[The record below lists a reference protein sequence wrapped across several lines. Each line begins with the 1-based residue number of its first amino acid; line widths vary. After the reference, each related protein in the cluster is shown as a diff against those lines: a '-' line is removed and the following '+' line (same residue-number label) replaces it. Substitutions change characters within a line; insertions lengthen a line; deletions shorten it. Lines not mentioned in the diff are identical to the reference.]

1 MSGSMLTTS
10 VVITSAAVNMIQ
22 SPRSERRLSSEG
34 PSPVLLGRWQEFF
47 QNRLDRNA
55 NRVQPSHKPAR
66 TDRARWVAHNARDAG
81 RLDPVLLKRD
91 LAREGQELDR
101 RSFDAARLAFGPDEG
116 CIDQTA

>member
-34 PSPVLLGRWQEFF
+34 PSPVLLGGRQEFF

-55 NRVQPSHKPAR
+55 DRVQPSHEAAR
-66 TDRARWVAHNARDAG
+66 PDRAGWVTHDARDAG
-81 RLDPVLLKRD
+81 RLDPILKRD
-91 LAREGQELDR
+91 LAREGQEFDR
-101 RSFDAARLAFGPDEG
+101 GSFDPARLAFGPDESR
-116 CIDQTA
+116 I